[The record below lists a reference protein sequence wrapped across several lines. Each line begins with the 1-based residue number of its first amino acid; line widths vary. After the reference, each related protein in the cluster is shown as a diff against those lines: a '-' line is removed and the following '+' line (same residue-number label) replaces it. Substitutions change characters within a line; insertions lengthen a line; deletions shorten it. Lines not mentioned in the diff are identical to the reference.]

1 LKSFKYPTSFQR
13 QLTPE
18 GTMDWYQIAKVVHF
32 MGLIALFGFFVIYAR
47 AGTNLRASTT
57 MSDARA
63 WLRMLEATKG
73 MLPGGAAM
81 FLVSGVAMTAMR
93 WRGPYPFVTV
103 GLVALLTLWI
113 VGSLVGPRHL
123 RAMRF
128 AIGDTDGPVPATV
141 RHVILDPAPWGT
153 IATLNG
159 ATLGVLFVMT
169 TKGGWVPAI
178 AIVVGLAAL
187 VGGISTRSV
196 RRQRAGVT
204 T

>member
-1 LKSFKYPTSFQR
+1 
-13 QLTPE
+13 
-18 GTMDWYQIAKVVHF
+18 MDWYQIAKVVHF
-32 MGLIALFGFFVIYAR
+32 MGLIALFGFFVIYSR

-73 MLPGGAAM
+73 MLPGGAGM
-81 FLVSGVAMTAMR
+81 FLVSGFAMVAMR
-93 WRGPYPFVTV
+93 WRGPYPFVTIGFV
-103 GLVALLTLWI
+103 VLLAIWI
-113 VGSLVGPRHL
+113 VGSLTRSRHL
-123 RAMRF
+123 RAIR
-128 AIGDTDGPVPATV
+128 AVIGDAEGAVPASV
-141 RHVILDPAPWGT
+141 RQVILDPVAWGS

-169 TKGGWVPAI
+169 TKVGWVASI

-187 VGGISTRSV
+187 VGAILTRSV

-204 T
+204 A